1 MLILIEIEFFLR
13 IQIFNQEMR
22 KSLDFDT
29 ESFEI
34 IKNILMSTCNFGKD
48 KFTHNTVR
56 IMDAFCNGTILCP
69 LLNRPNSVVFE
80 FL

>member
-1 MLILIEIEFFLR
+1 
-13 IQIFNQEMR
+13 
-22 KSLDFDT
+22 
-29 ESFEI
+29 
-34 IKNILMSTCNFGKD
+34 MSTCNFGKD